1 MKKMKPS
8 LLASLALM
16 LMIVILAACGQGNK
30 NNEGGAGASSAP
42 AATKSASAA
51 ASAAASSSASS
62 ATQVSSTT
70 AKKEGGKVTVLILQ
84 DLDFLDPHQAVAAGT
99 NEVLFNLFEGLLKPN
114 EKGELL
120 PALAESYDVSP
131 DGLTYTFKIR
141 GGVKFHNEQTLTS
154 ADVKYSYAR
163 LAGLDTGKPLQAAF
177 DGVKSVE
184 APDDA
189 TVTITLKARNSSF
202 LTALTAAV
210 IPSGYQ
216 DSNKNPVGTGPF
228 KFKSYTPGQGLVVDK
243 FADYWQKGVPSLDEV
258 EFRIITDPQAG
269 LLALKSGEVDIYPR
283 IGTEQLEEV
292 SKDFNTISVPQNLV
306 QLVVLNN
313 DRKPFNDVRVRQ
325 ALNYAINK
333 DEIIEGVALGKG
345 TKLGS
350 NLSPVLAKYYQDGL
364 DDTYKTDLEK
374 AKSLLKDAGYPNGFE
389 TTLSVPSNY
398 QFHVDTAQVVVAQL
412 EQIGVKVKIEPVE
425 WAVWLDRIYKG
436 RDYDSTIIGLDGRL
450 DPYQILNKYLSDSPN
465 DFFNYKNP
473 EFDSTLQAA
482 VAETDDSKRVD
493 LYKKAQTILTQDA
506 AAIYIM
512 DPNTNIALNKKL
524 AGYKTYPL
532 YVQDLSSV
540 YFTE

>member
-1 MKKMKPS
+1 MKNTKSSKWMAGFAVT
-8 LLASLALM
+8 LLLLW
-16 LMIVILAACGQGNK
+16 ILSACGEGN
-30 NNEGGAGASSAP
+30 NGGSNGTASPSQSAEATASEP
-42 AATKSASAA
+42 ASASASAA
-51 ASAAASSSASS
+51 AASPASG
-62 ATQVSSTT
+62 QKV
-70 AKKEGGKVTVLILQ
+70 EGGKVTVLILQ
-84 DLDFLDPHQAVAAGT
+84 DLDFLDPHLAVAAGT

-120 PALAESYDVSP
+120 PALAESYDVSS
-131 DGLTYTFKIR
+131 DGLIYTFKIR
-141 GGVKFHNEQTLTS
+141 SGVKFHNGQTLTS
-154 ADVKYSYAR
+154 TDVKYSYAR
-163 LAGLDTGKPLQAAF
+163 LAGLDTGKPLQTSF
-177 DGVKSVE
+177 EGVKSVE
-184 APDDA
+184 APDDS
-189 TVTITLKARNSSF
+189 TVVITLKERSSSF
-202 LTALTAAV
+202 LTALTSAV
-210 IPSGYQ
+210 IPNGYQ

-228 KFKSYTPGQGLVVDK
+228 KFKSYTPGQGMVVEK
-243 FADYWQKGVPSLDEV
+243 FAGYWQKGVPSLDEV
-258 EFRIITDPQAG
+258 DFRIITDPQAG

-333 DEIIEGVALGKG
+333 DEIIDGVALGKG

-350 NLSPVLAKYYQDGL
+350 NLSPVLAKYYQEGL
-364 DDTYKTDLEK
+364 EDTYKTDLEK
-374 AKSLLKDAGYPNGFE
+374 SKSLLKEAGYPNGFE

-398 QFHVDTAQVVVAQL
+398 QFHVDTAQIVAAQL

-436 RDYDSTIIGLDGRL
+436 RDYDSTIIGLDGKL

-473 EFDSTLQAA
+473 EFDSTLKAA
-482 VAETDDSKRVD
+482 VAESDDAKRVE

-540 YFTE
+540 YFTQ

>member
-1 MKKMKPS
+1 MNRNAKSKLWAGMAIL
-8 LLASLALM
+8 LLAW
-16 LMIVILAACGQGNK
+16 IVSACGEGSNSGGN
-30 NNEGGAGASSAP
+30 GSSG
-42 AATKSASAA
+42 A
-51 ASAAASSSASS
+51 ASPSASS
-62 ATQVSSTT
+62 PASAQASAGSAIKTT
-70 AKKEGGKVTVLILQ
+70 GAKTEGGKVTVLILQ
-84 DLDFLDPHQAVAAGT
+84 DLDFLDPHLAVAAGT
-99 NEVLFNLFEGLLKPN
+99 NEVLFNIFEGLLKPN

-141 GGVKFHNEQTLTS
+141 GGVKFHNGQTLTS
-154 ADVKYSYAR
+154 ADVQYSYGR
-163 LAGLDTGKPLQAAF
+163 LAGLDTGKPLQTSF
-177 DGVKSVE
+177 DGVKSIE
-184 APDDA
+184 APDPS
-189 TVTITLKARNSSF
+189 TVVITLKAHNSSF

-210 IPSGYQ
+210 IPNGYQ

-228 KFKSYTPGQGLVVDK
+228 KFKEYTPGQHLVVEK
-243 FADYWQKGVPSLDEV
+243 FPDYWQQGVPSLDQV
-258 EFRIITDPQAG
+258 EFKIITDPQAG

-292 SKDFNTISVPQNLV
+292 AKDFNTISTPQNLV
-306 QLVVLNN
+306 QLVAFNLSK
-313 DRKPFNDVRVRQ
+313 KPFNDVRVRQ

-333 DEIIEGVALGKG
+333 DEIIDGVALGKG

-350 NLSPVLAKYYQDGL
+350 NLSPVLAKYYQAGL
-364 DDTYKTDLEK
+364 EDTYKTDLEK

-398 QFHVDTAQVVVAQL
+398 QFHVDTAQVVAAQL

-436 RDYDSTIIGLDGRL
+436 RDYDTTIIGLDGKL

-473 EFDSTLQAA
+473 EFDTTLRAA
-482 VAETDDSKRVD
+482 VAETDDAKRVE
-493 LYKKAQTILTQDA
+493 LYKKAQTILAQDA

-512 DPNTNIALNKKL
+512 DPNTNVALNKKL

-540 YFTE
+540 YFTK